1 MVQKLKNLKQ
11 KILKFQWVQYLLETV
26 DNMKKTGFTGYVFDF
41 SVDYD
46 PITVNNIKDILKY
59 LMEKSNIV

>member
-46 PITVNNIKDILKY
+46 SICSRLY
-59 LMEKSNIV
+59 